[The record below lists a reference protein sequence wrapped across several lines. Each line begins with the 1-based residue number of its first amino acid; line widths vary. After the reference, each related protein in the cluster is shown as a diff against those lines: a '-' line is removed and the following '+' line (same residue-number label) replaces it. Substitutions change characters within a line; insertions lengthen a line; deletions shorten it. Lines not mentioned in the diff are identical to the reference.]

1 MPIVVDVTV
10 FRYLVIAE
18 ATNILPTLF
27 GTVVVPPAVVEEL
40 QQEHTPARIRAW
52 WVTMPSWVRIH
63 APQSP
68 PDPTLR
74 RLGAGEQ
81 EALRLMDERQAP
93 LFMTDDRGAYNTALA
108 RGIPVIRTLRVL
120 EIAAEQGLVD
130 FATMVARLRA
140 AGFYMPEEV
149 VDEMLARDAARK
161 AAQEQPPEPQE
172 T

>member
-1 MPIVVDVTV
+1 
-10 FRYLVIAE
+10 
-18 ATNILPTLF
+18 
-27 GTVVVPPAVVEEL
+27 
-40 QQEHTPARIRAW
+40 
-52 WVTMPSWVRIH
+52 
-63 APQSP
+63 
-68 PDPTLR
+68 
-74 RLGAGEQ
+74 
-81 EALRLMDERQAP
+81 MDERQAP
-93 LFMTDDRGAYNTALA
+93 LFMTDDRGAYDAALA

-120 EIAAEQGLVD
+120 EMAAEQGLVD